1 VTECTLSPVTQCKST
16 YLHGYKTA
24 CYITVSDYIS
34 SICAKKENAKVIG
47 LGNLN
52 PFGIGLS

>member
-1 VTECTLSPVTQCKST
+1 MNTKLLVLLC
-16 YLHGYKTA
+16 HH
-24 CYITVSDYIS
+24 IS